1 MVNWSAHPEVS
12 AMIKW
17 VQRRV
22 RFAGAEVKSSPKAAV
37 DVVSVKL
44 RRRSQSF
51 VGRHRNGVS
60 AVTGEISRAAEAT
73 LDALR
78 QVVGKDTTIELKTVG
93 PVAALG
99 QSFVLAVVDVTVQG
113 RTHSLMGVCP
123 LSLNPS
129 RDAALA
135 VLDATNRVL
144 GLS

>member
-1 MVNWSAHPEVS
+1 MV
-12 AMIKW
+12 KW

-22 RFAGAEVKSSPKAAV
+22 RFAGTEVRSSPKAAAET
-37 DVVSVKL
+37 VSVKL
-44 RRRSQSF
+44 QRRGQSY
-51 VGRHRNGVS
+51 VGRHKNGSS
-60 AVTGEISRAAEAT
+60 AVIDEINHAAEAT
-73 LDALR
+73 LEALR
-78 QVVGKDTTIELKTVG
+78 QVVGKDTAVAIKTVG

-99 QSFVLAVVDVTVQG
+99 QSFVLAVVDVTIQG
-113 RTHSLMGVCP
+113 KTHSLMGVCP

>member
-1 MVNWSAHPEVS
+1 MV
-12 AMIKW
+12 KW

-22 RFAGAEVKSSPKAAV
+22 KFAGTEVRSAPKAAAE
-37 DVVSVKL
+37 VVSVKL
-44 RRRSQSF
+44 QRRGQSF
-51 VGRHRNGVS
+51 VGRHQNGSS
-60 AVTGEISRAAEAT
+60 AVTEEISHAAEAT

-78 QVVGKDTTIELKTVG
+78 QVAGKDTMVVLKTVG

-99 QSFVLAVVDVTVQG
+99 QSFVLAVVDVTLEG
-113 RTHSLMGVCP
+113 KTHSLMGVCP
-123 LSLNPS
+123 LTLNPS

>member
-1 MVNWSAHPEVS
+1 M
-12 AMIKW
+12 K
-17 VQRRV
+17 
-22 RFAGAEVKSSPKAAV
+22 FAGAEVKSSARSAT

-44 RRRSQSF
+44 LRRHQSF
-51 VGRHRNGVS
+51 VGRQHNGAS
-60 AVTGEISRAAEAT
+60 ASDEIRHAAEAT

-78 QVVGKDTTIELKTVG
+78 QVVGKETAIELTAAG

-99 QSFVLAVVDVTVQG
+99 QSFVLAVVDVTVKGQ
-113 RTHSLMGVCP
+113 THSLMGVCP
-123 LSLNPS
+123 LSLNPC

>member
-1 MVNWSAHPEVS
+1 
-12 AMIKW
+12 MIKW

-22 RFAGAEVKSSPKAAV
+22 KFAGTEVRSSPKAAAET
-37 DVVSVKL
+37 VSVKL
-44 RRRSQSF
+44 QRRRQSF
-51 VGRHRNGVS
+51 VGRHKNGS
-60 AVTGEISRAAEAT
+60 STAVTEEITHAAEAT

-78 QVVGKDTTIELKTVG
+78 QVVGTDTAIALKTVG

-99 QSFVLAVVDVTVQG
+99 QSFVLAVVDVTLQG
-113 RTHSLMGVCP
+113 HTHTLMGVCP
-123 LSLNPS
+123 LTLNPS

>member
-1 MVNWSAHPEVS
+1 MV
-12 AMIKW
+12 KW
-17 VQRRV
+17 VPRRV
-22 RFAGAEVKSSPKAAV
+22 KFAGTEVRSSPKATAE
-37 DVVSVKL
+37 VVSVKL
-44 RRRSQSF
+44 QRRRQFF
-51 VGRHRNGVS
+51 VGRHKNGGSTV
-60 AVTGEISRAAEAT
+60 VTEEISHAAEAT

-78 QVVGKDTTIELKTVG
+78 QVVGNDTTIALKTVG

-99 QSFVLAVVDVTVQG
+99 QSFVLAVVDVTLQG

-123 LSLNPS
+123 LTLNPS

>member
-1 MVNWSAHPEVS
+1 
-12 AMIKW
+12 MIKW
-17 VQRRV
+17 VPRRV
-22 RFAGAEVKSSPKAAV
+22 KFAGAEVKSSVRTAT

-44 RRRSQSF
+44 QRRGQSYI
-51 VGRHRNGVS
+51 GRQRNGAS
-60 AVTGEISRAAEAT
+60 AADEIRHAAEAT

-78 QVVGKDTTIELKTVG
+78 QVVGEDTEIELTAAG

-99 QSFVLAVVDVTVQG
+99 QSFVLAVVDVTVRG

-123 LSLNPS
+123 LSLNPC

>member
-1 MVNWSAHPEVS
+1 
-12 AMIKW
+12 MIKW

-22 RFAGAEVKSSPKAAV
+22 KFAGAEVKTSPKAAAE
-37 DVVSVKL
+37 VVSIKL
-44 RRRSQSF
+44 QRRGQSF
-51 VGRHRNGVS
+51 VGRHQNGAS
-60 AVTGEISRAAEAT
+60 AVMDEISHAAEAT

-78 QVVGKDTTIELKTVG
+78 QVVGKETTIALKTVG

-99 QSFVLAVVDVTVQG
+99 QRFVLAVVDVTLQDQ
-113 RTHSLMGVCP
+113 THTLMGVCP

>member
-1 MVNWSAHPEVS
+1 
-12 AMIKW
+12 MIKW

-22 RFAGAEVKSSPKAAV
+22 KFAGTEVRSSAKAEAE
-37 DVVSVKL
+37 VVSVKL
-44 RRRSQSF
+44 QRRGQSY
-51 VGRHRNGVS
+51 VGRHKNGSS
-60 AVTGEISRAAEAT
+60 AVVDEINHAAEAA

-78 QVVGKDTTIELKTVG
+78 QVVGKDTPITLKAVG

-99 QSFVLAVVDVTVQG
+99 HSFVLAVVEVTIEGQ
-113 RTHSLMGVCP
+113 THSLMGVCP
-123 LSLNPS
+123 LSLNPT

>member
-1 MVNWSAHPEVS
+1 MV
-12 AMIKW
+12 KW

-22 RFAGAEVKSSPKAAV
+22 KFAGTEVRSSPKATAETV
-37 DVVSVKL
+37 RVKL
-44 RRRSQSF
+44 QRRGKSF
-51 VGRHRNGVS
+51 VGRHKNGAP
-60 AVTGEISRAAEAT
+60 AVIDEINHAAEAT

-78 QVVGKDTTIELKTVG
+78 QVVGTDTAVAIKTVG

-99 QSFVLAVVDVTVQG
+99 HSFVLAVVDVTIGG

>member
-1 MVNWSAHPEVS
+1 MV
-12 AMIKW
+12 KW

-22 RFAGAEVKSSPKAAV
+22 KFAGTEVRSSQKTPAETVR
-37 DVVSVKL
+37 VKL
-44 RRRSQSF
+44 QRRGRSF
-51 VGRHRNGVS
+51 VGRHTNGSS
-60 AVTGEISRAAEAT
+60 AVVDEINHAAEAT

-78 QVVGKDTTIELKTVG
+78 QVVGGDTTVAIKTVG

-99 QSFVLAVVDVTVQG
+99 QSFVLAVVDVTIEG
-113 RTHSLMGVCP
+113 KTHSLMGVCP
-123 LSLNPS
+123 LTLNPS